1 MATGKIIPC
10 GPCNVD
16 DVTKNA
22 WRWCTSCEE
31 GLCEDCE
38 HVHRRSKASR
48 NHQVIS
54 IEDYSKIENISI
66 SQVCEHHAENLE
78 WFCKMHDEILCVACV
93 PSKHKACSDVVPIS
107 EISAKSRQSASL
119 FDLEETIE
127 GTLKNVTLCIK
138 NRESATKELEKQEMA
153 VKSMVL
159 QTRTKIN
166 VHLDKLQEKLLHE
179 LRSTSQTCKSKYMK
193 ILRKLKSTEEMLT
206 KLREDTKH
214 MKQFSSD
221 IQVFLGT
228 RQINKRIT
236 HEIESIKNE
245 ICSAKDYELKVSI
258 ESLIEKLSKDVEEF
272 GKIIVSESATNL
284 DFRDPKFDQAQI
296 EMNVPTSRN
305 ISDIKLQLIKSFQI
319 KETTELKVT
328 GCVILPNGIL
338 LLANNTR
345 ENKLIMYSDTG
356 KHIRDIQVS
365 GKPFDIAVIDLDRI
379 VVTYGDESYIE
390 IMNSNTFN
398 VEKKI
403 SLQNSCL
410 GISHEDGK
418 LFVANGNGIQVIGLS
433 GKEMKTL
440 KEVSKG
446 IFYIKSTRDKIFY
459 TDFNTQKIHCC
470 HLNGKELWQRKIDS
484 IVFPLG
490 ITLDNYHNVYV
501 VCYSSHN
508 LTTIQPDGKD
518 SKTLLAESDGLMLP
532 QTVCYDNVKGTL
544 IICSD
549 GKNVALYKVV
559 QNFS

>member
-1 MATGKIIPC
+1 M
-10 GPCNVD
+10 
-16 DVTKNA
+16 
-22 WRWCTSCEE
+22 
-31 GLCEDCE
+31 
-38 HVHRRSKASR
+38 
-48 NHQVIS
+48 
-54 IEDYSKIENISI
+54 
-66 SQVCEHHAENLE
+66 
-78 WFCKMHDEILCVACV
+78 
-93 PSKHKACSDVVPIS
+93 
-107 EISAKSRQSASL
+107 
-119 FDLEETIE
+119 
-127 GTLKNVTLCIK
+127 
-138 NRESATKELEKQEMA
+138 
-153 VKSMVL
+153 
-159 QTRTKIN
+159 
-166 VHLDKLQEKLLHE
+166 
-179 LRSTSQTCKSKYMK
+179 
-193 ILRKLKSTEEMLT
+193 
-206 KLREDTKH
+206 
-214 MKQFSSD
+214 
-221 IQVFLGT
+221 
-228 RQINKRIT
+228 
-236 HEIESIKNE
+236 
-245 ICSAKDYELKVSI
+245 
-258 ESLIEKLSKDVEEF
+258 
-272 GKIIVSESATNL
+272 VSESVTNL

-296 EMNVPTSRN
+296 EINVLTSRN
-305 ISDIKLQLIKSFQI
+305 ISDIKLQLIKSFQM

-328 GCVILPNGIL
+328 GCVILPNGNL

-418 LFVANGNGIQVIGLS
+418 LFMANGNGIQVIGLS

-459 TDFNTQKIHCC
+459 TDVNTQKIHCC

-501 VCYSSHN
+501 VGYSSNN

-549 GKNVALYKVV
+549 GNNVALYKVV
-559 QNFS
+559 QNLS